1 MVQPMQ
7 KERERKT
14 SRRVRVRVTRSFSLS
29 IVAAARITAMAR
41 QRRMSC
47 SRVVE
52 DLVVGVDYVE
62 MYSLFKMGVPFED
75 IVIQT
80 GQPPWF
86 VRDVYRDYKSG
97 VEGRAVSD
105 VG

>member
-1 MVQPMQ
+1 M
-7 KERERKT
+7 KNERPRKT

-29 IVAAARITAMAR
+29 IVAAARIAAMSR
-41 QRRMSC
+41 QRGVSC

-62 MYSLFKMGVPFED
+62 MYQLFKMAIPFED

-86 VRDVYRDYKSG
+86 VRDVYRDYKAGVDGPESASG
-97 VEGRAVSD
+97 
-105 VG
+105 

>member
-1 MVQPMQ
+1 MQ

-29 IVAAARITAMAR
+29 IVAAARITALSR
-41 QRRMSC
+41 QRRVSC

-52 DLVVGVDYVE
+52 DLVIGVDYVE
-62 MYSLFKMGVPFED
+62 MYSLFKSGVAFED

-80 GQPPWF
+80 GQPPWY
-86 VRDVYRDYKSG
+86 VRDVYRDYKAG
-97 VEGRAVSD
+97 VEGQPVVSD